1 MPYIGISPNFGNLS
15 TQAGTGDGSDVTPIA
30 TLDYTVAT
38 SASIGV
44 YLDGVRQV
52 AGTDYVANGTTLTFT
67 TAPPDLVKIEVVFFG
82 LSVDIGTPGDNTV
95 TNAKMAD
102 NAIDSDQYVDG
113 SIDNVHLADDAVD
126 SDELAAGAVDLAH
139 LSATGTA
146 SSSTFLKGNNSWAE
160 IDALPTQT
168 SHSGK
173 YLTTNGSAASWATL
187 DTDANTTTKGLYE
200 HEHTIDADYSIA
212 SGSNALS
219 AGPITINTGYSVTV
233 PTGSTWVIA

>member
-52 AGTDYVANGTTLTFT
+52 AGTDYTASGTTLTFT
-67 TAPPDLVKIEVVFFG
+67 TAPPEFVKIEVVFFG

-102 NAIDSDQYVDG
+102 NAIDSAEIV
-113 SIDNVHLADDAVD
+113 
-126 SDELAAGAVDLAH
+126 AGAVDIAH

-146 SSSTFLKGNNSWAE
+146 SSSTILKGNN
-160 IDALPTQT
+160 T
-168 SHSGK
+168 
-173 YLTTNGSAASWATL
+173 WATESTGGPSL
-187 DTDANTTTKGLYE
+187 GTDHVIRTNDL
-200 HEHTIDADYSIA
+200 TISDDITFVGDENGITY
-212 SGSNALS
+212 
-219 AGPITINTGYSVTV
+219 GPITVAATYTVTV
-233 PTGSTWVIA
+233 TSPSVWHIL

>member
-82 LSVDIGTPGDNTV
+82 LSVDIGTPGDDTV
-95 TNAKMAD
+95 GLN
-102 NAIDSDQYVDG
+102 Q
-113 SIDNVHLADDAVD
+113 
-126 SDELAAGAVDLAH
+126 
-139 LSATGTA
+139 LSATGTPSA
-146 SSSTFLKGNNSWAE
+146 STALLGDNSWGTIE
-160 IDALPTQT
+160 GSVI
-168 SHSGK
+168 
-173 YLTTNGSAASWATL
+173 TTVGTTFSNYNTIG
-187 DTDANTTTKGLYE
+187 ANTTTTTSTTANQFLMGE
-200 HEHTIDADYSIA
+200 MTIADTYTWTIA
-212 SGSNALS
+212 GDGEL
-219 AGPITINTGYSVTV
+219 TIL
-233 PTGSTWVIA
+233 

>member
-1 MPYIGISPNFGNLS
+1 MPYIGIGPNFGNLS
-15 TQAGTGDGSDVTPIA
+15 TQTGTGDGSNATPIA

-102 NAIDSDQYVDG
+102 NAIDSAEIV
-113 SIDNVHLADDAVD
+113 
-126 SDELAAGAVDLAH
+126 AGAVDVAHMSANSVDSSQLVAGAVDVAH

-146 SSSTFLKGNNSWAE
+146 SSSNFLRGDNSWTAV
-160 IDALPTQT
+160 DALPTQT

-173 YLTTNGSAASWATL
+173 YLTTNGSAASWDTL

-200 HEHTIDADYSIA
+200 HSNVISVNYVI
-212 SGSNALS
+212 GNNNNALT
-219 AGPITINTGYSVTV
+219 AGPITINSSISVTI
-233 PTGSTWVIA
+233 PSGSTWVIA